1 MSTHSISPHTDGTE
15 AVDDVFASLHGQLA
29 DAELKALRSCPILN
43 PVQRAALTLI
53 SLGHTHRGTATLL
66 GGRLHTV
73 THALNYADQKLKS
86 GGRTPALLHAAYR
99 HPDYPL
105 PLPRGSEPE
114 QPPALDTVERAVLD
128 AYATGVTLRRLA
140 ESRRWP
146 THHLTPANK
155 HLLDRL
161 AARNAAHSVRRAWEL
176 GIYTRKNSPATP
188 EDTANGNSRPTP
200 PPATRRTPW
209 G

>member
-1 MSTHSISPHTDGTE
+1 MSTHTISPRADGTE
-15 AVDDVFASLHGQLA
+15 AVDDVFAPLQGQVA
-29 DAELKALRSCPILN
+29 DAELGELRTCPILN
-43 PVQRAALTLI
+43 PLQRTVLTLI

-66 GGRLHTV
+66 GGRLHAV
-73 THALNYADQKLKS
+73 TQALNYADQKLKS

-105 PLPRGSEPE
+105 PLPRGTEPE
-114 QPPALDTVERAVLD
+114 EQPLVLDEIERAVLD

-146 THHLTPANK
+146 THHLTPVNRN
-155 HLLDRL
+155 LLGKL
-161 AARNAAHSVRRAWEL
+161 AARTAAHGVRRAWEL
-176 GIYTRKNSPATP
+176 RIYTRENSPATP
-188 EDTANGNSRPTP
+188 EAAARK
-200 PPATRRTPW
+200 TPW